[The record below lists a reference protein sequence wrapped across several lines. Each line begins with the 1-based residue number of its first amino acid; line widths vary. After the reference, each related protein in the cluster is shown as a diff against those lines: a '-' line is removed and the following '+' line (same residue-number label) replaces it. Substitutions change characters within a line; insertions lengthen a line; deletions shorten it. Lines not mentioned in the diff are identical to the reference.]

1 MKPERMTTE
10 AAAREILHSCNLGT
24 LSLVTPD
31 GLPYGVPI
39 NYYYDESANA
49 LYLHC
54 ALKGKKMD
62 CLQSRPEVSFSVYT
76 NPVIIE
82 EKFTTHYDSAIVTG
96 HAEIMTDT
104 EEKRAALTAFSMA
117 LAPSGAYRLKE
128 VVDKYWKAVAMI
140 KISIDKIEG
149 KRNRDA

>member
-1 MKPERMTTE
+1 MKPDRMTTE
-10 AAAREILHSCNLGT
+10 SVARDTLKSCNLGT
-24 LSLVTPD
+24 LSLITPE

-39 NYYYDESANA
+39 NYYYDEKVNA
-49 LYLHC
+49 IYLHC

-62 CLQSRPEVSFSVYT
+62 CLLSHPEVSFSVYK

-82 EKFTTHYDSAIVTG
+82 ERFTTHYDSVIITG
-96 HAEIMTDT
+96 HAQMLAEP
-104 EEKRAALTAFSMA
+104 EERRSALTALSTA
-117 LAPSGAYRLKE
+117 LAPGGAHRLQE
-128 VVDKYWKAVAMI
+128 VIDKYWKAVAMI